1 VDSFILHK
9 LKARNLEPSET
20 ASARILIRRLTFDLT
35 GLPPTPNEIKTFEK
49 EYASDPE
56 HAYEELVDRLLAS
69 PRYGERFARHWLDVA
84 KYADTCGYDKDKL
97 RPNAWPYRDYVIRS
111 FNSDKPYDQFIKEQ
125 IAGDILYPDT
135 EDGILALGFLAAG
148 PWDFIGHVEV
158 PESKM
163 DGKVARNLDRDDMVS
178 NVFNS
183 FCATTIQCARCH
195 EHKGDPIGQDHYYSL
210 QSIFAAGR

>member
-1 VDSFILHK
+1 MKILNCISVLAYLIAAPLMHSEDKQWWSRKPLTEPSVPPVDGWGRNEVDSFVLHK
-9 LKARNLEPSET
+9 LKAKNLEPSET
-20 ASARILIRRLTFDLT
+20 ASARVLIRRLTFDLT

-49 EYASDPE
+49 EYASEPE

-125 IAGDILYPDT
+125 IAGDILYPGYRRRNT
-135 EDGILALGFLAAG
+135 GTWLFGGRTMGFYRTCGSAGVQDGWKSR
-148 PWDFIGHVEV
+148 P
-158 PESKM
+158 
-163 DGKVARNLDRDDMVS
+163 
-178 NVFNS
+178 
-183 FCATTIQCARCH
+183 
-195 EHKGDPIGQDHYYSL
+195 
-210 QSIFAAGR
+210 

>member
-1 VDSFILHK
+1 MPKMGIGLTNNWSIVCLLH
-9 LKARNLEPSET
+9 
-20 ASARILIRRLTFDLT
+20 
-35 GLPPTPNEIKTFEK
+35 
-49 EYASDPE
+49 
-56 HAYEELVDRLLAS
+56 LAMGSVS
-69 PRYGERFARHWLDVA
+69 PVIGWAVA

-111 FNSDKPYDQFIKEQ
+111 FNNDKPYDQFIKEQ
-125 IAGDILYPDT
+125 VAGDILYPNT

-210 QSIFAAGR
+210 QSIFAAVDKADRVYGMDPKVARKKEELLIRQGELSRQIALANKEIKKRAGEAQGTG